1 MKFWWLRWKTNMC
14 IDSALLYSI
23 HAYMYISKTLLFILI
38 TIYTHVSFSAQP
50 SKFHY
55 VIGGQLQNEIQS
67 AHILE
72 TSMSAKKWR
81 VELMCMWHFCA
92 DWRSKNRTWCRKIE
106 HAFSI
111 SHIRCLQR
119 MCTSNFCYIIDIY
132 WHDKILI

>member
-1 MKFWWLRWKTNMC
+1 MC

-55 VIGGQLQNEIQS
+55 VIGGQLHNEIQS

-72 TSMSAKKWR
+72 TSMSAKEVACGINVHVTILCRLDVPKTPSSSR
-81 VELMCMWHFCA
+81 
-92 DWRSKNRTWCRKIE
+92 KKITRTY
-106 HAFSI
+106 F
-111 SHIRCLQR
+111 HIFRLLPLFL
-119 MCTSNFCYIIDIY
+119 S
-132 WHDKILI
+132 LIPPPSSVLVVR